1 MEPARGGWG
10 FCTIRSIAT
19 ACRRRVA
26 PLLMQFPP
34 IAAAAEHGTPW
45 GTVGSAAG
53 HGGERR
59 GEESGEPRGARWGAR
74 RGGKWS
80 TPWSPPGTHGG
91 FAPLDASLRR
101 VAGVSHPYWCNSPHR
116 SDRRGRNP
124 TSAPGRG
131 TLPVEPGG
139 NPVEHHGTR
148 PADGGFAPLD
158 ASLRR
163 VAGVS
168 RPYWCNSPLAVGS
181 TLGRRVGNPVG
192 HGGERAGEESGG
204 PHGARCRT
212 RGGHGGEARS
222 CPHRQ
227 RSGGASTR
235 TPATRPGNESG
246 QSSFFRSSQRRS

>member
-1 MEPARGGWG
+1 MRYFLDIPRIIDG
-10 FCTIRSIAT
+10 FRAHPDAAS
-19 ACRRRVA
+19 
-26 PLLMQFPP
+26 PP
-34 IAAAAEHGTPW
+34 VEGCGEHG
-45 GTVGSAAG
+45 
-53 HGGERR
+53 

-148 PADGGFAPLD
+148 PADGGFAPLE

-168 RPYWCNSPLAVGS
+168 HPYWCNSPLAVGS

-192 HGGERAGEESGG
+192 HGGEHAGEESGE
-204 PHGARCRT
+204 PRGARWRAR
-212 RGGHGGEARS
+212 RGGEWGTPWGTVGSAVGWRVGNPGEHGREARS